1 MLNYDTTRNKK
12 TAPIENGAGLFI
24 KLPKKFQQRLK
35 FSDLLI
41 TGKYREGF
49 FVSGRAF

>member
-12 TAPIENGAGLFI
+12 TAPIENGAGQFI
-24 KLPKKFQQRLK
+24 KLLEVFQQRLK

-41 TGKYREGF
+41 TGEYSEGF
-49 FVSGRAF
+49 FISGRTF